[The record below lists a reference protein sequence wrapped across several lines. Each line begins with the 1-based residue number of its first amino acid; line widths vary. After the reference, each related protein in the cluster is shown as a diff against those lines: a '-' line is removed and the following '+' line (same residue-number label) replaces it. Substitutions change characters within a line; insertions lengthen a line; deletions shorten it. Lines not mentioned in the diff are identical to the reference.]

1 VVSLRRI
8 SCVRILRCLA
18 IWSVFTLTLPG
29 LVGAQERPVARPDSA
44 NEKEILSIETL
55 KNDAMQ
61 KGDAKVLEEIY
72 ADGLIFVNARG
83 QLLTK
88 QDRVKEFASG
98 SVKYSSFRQGD
109 YRFHI
114 YGNTAVVTGLACSV
128 VDYHGR
134 VNQTPRRFT
143 SVYVKLDGRWR
154 FVAHQATLVS
164 DDEPGDLQYCKN

>member
-1 VVSLRRI
+1 MSLRLNP
-8 SCVRILRCLA
+8 CVRILRRLV
-18 IWSVFTLTLPG
+18 ILSTLTTTLCG
-29 LVGAQERPVARPDSA
+29 LLRAQEQPATSQDSA
-44 NEKEILSIETL
+44 IEKDILSIETL

-72 ADGLIFVNARG
+72 SDSLIFVNARG
-83 QLLTK
+83 QVLTK

-98 SVKYSSFRQGD
+98 SVKYASFRQGD

-114 YGNTAVVTGLACSV
+114 YGNTAIVTGVACSV

-143 SVYVKLDGRWR
+143 SVYVKLAGRWR

-164 DDEPGDLQYCKN
+164 DKPEGLQYCNN